1 VRLGISRLARN
12 LDTYIEWAQYVDRAG
27 FEFLGFGDSQN
38 RWADCWSM
46 LAITAISTTRV
57 RIGSF
62 VTNPVSRHP
71 ATAATA
77 ATTVQK
83 LSHGRTLFGIGRG
96 ETSTRDLGAKPL
108 SLADFEIYAE
118 TVKQLCSGETVRYHG
133 AELRMLWDVEPVPLY
148 IAGDGPAIQ
157 ELAGRIGD
165 GAIVGNGA
173 TPEIV
178 RHALERIHAGAAS
191 AGRDPKSIEV
201 WWMVRIHFARTED
214 EGFHE
219 LRSYLATYANTRYR
233 EKVDQKGVPVPDE
246 IAERLR
252 GLRSDFHFDESLRA
266 GFDHNAELVDHYG
279 LREWLGRQ
287 FAIVGPP
294 ERCIERLRELEAAG
308 AENIV
313 IPMIHD
319 DVMPY
324 TRQVAEK
331 ILPAFI

>member
-1 VRLGISRLARN
+1 MRIGISRLARN
-12 LDTYIEWAQYVDRAG
+12 LDTYVQWAQYVDRAG

-46 LAITAISTTRV
+46 LAITALNTRRV

-62 VTNPVSRHP
+62 VTNPMSRHP
-71 ATAATA
+71 AAAANA

-96 ETSTRDLGAKPL
+96 ETSTRDLGVKPL
-108 SLADFEIYAE
+108 GVAEFEAYVQ
-118 TVKQLCSGETVRYHG
+118 TVKRLCDGETASYQG
-133 AELRMLWDVEPVPLY
+133 GDLRMLWDVEPVPIY
-148 IAGDGPAIQ
+148 VAGDGPGIQ

-178 RHALERIHAGAAS
+178 RHSLDRIRAGAVA
-191 AGRDPKSIEV
+191 AGRDPKSVEV
-201 WWMVRIHFARTED
+201 WWMVRLHFAATED
-214 EGFHE
+214 EGFQQ
-219 LRSYLATYANTRYR
+219 LRGYLATYANTRYR
-233 EKVDQKGVPVPDE
+233 EKMDQKGVPVPED

-252 GLRSDFHFDESLRA
+252 GLRRDFHFDESLRA
-266 GFDHNAELVDHYG
+266 GFDHNAELVDRYG

-294 ERCIERLRELEAAG
+294 GRCIERLRELEAAG

-324 TRQVAEK
+324 TRQVAEQ